1 MIYRL
6 IGEGAMVLHMAF
18 LVYVAVGG
26 FLAWKWPRAFW
37 PHLACALYGLGIT
50 FIGWDCPLTHVENWG
65 RERAGQEGLSD
76 TGFVDHYLT
85 GVVYPAEHL
94 TSVRLLTALIVA
106 VSWAGLLVIHLR
118 RRRRPSSDTA

>member
-37 PHLACALYGLGIT
+37 PHLACALYGLGVT
-50 FIGWDCPLTHVENWG
+50 VIGWVCPLTRIENWG
-65 RERAGQEGLSD
+65 REQAGQTGLPSD
-76 TGFVDHYLT
+76 GFIEHYLT
-85 GVVYPAEHL
+85 GVIYPTEH
-94 TSVRLLTALIVA
+94 LLTAQLLVALSVA
-106 VSWAGLLVIHLR
+106 VSWTGCLLLYR
-118 RRRRPSSDTA
+118 RRRRAPSEDQA

>member
-6 IGEGAMVLHMAF
+6 IGEGAMTLHLAF

-50 FIGWDCPLTHVENWG
+50 IIGWACPLTHIENWG
-65 RERAGQEGLSD
+65 REQAGQAGLSD
-76 TGFVDHYLT
+76 SGFIDHYLT
-85 GVVYPAEHL
+85 GVIYPEGHL
-94 TSVRLLTALIVA
+94 LTVRLLAALSVA
-106 VSWAGLLVIHLR
+106 VSWAGCLLLYLNR
-118 RRRRPSSDTA
+118 RRSRTQDPE

>member
-37 PHLACALYGLGIT
+37 PHLACALYGLGVT
-50 FIGWDCPLTHVENWG
+50 VIGWACPLTRIENWG
-65 RERAGQEGLSD
+65 RERAGQAGLSSE
-76 TGFVDHYLT
+76 GFIEHYLT
-85 GVVYPAEHL
+85 GVIYPTEH
-94 TSVRLLTALIVA
+94 LLTAQLLVALSVA
-106 VSWAGLLVIHLR
+106 VSWAGCLLLHLR
-118 RRRRPSSDTA
+118 RRRTSSEDPT